1 VKTLHFLKQNGLL
14 DSFEEL
20 LARTKLWDISDRD
33 LKSLAQNSS
42 FSDNNEYLSIVNLAS
57 DNDEVFIKFR
67 ANRQYRKILE
77 HVTKSVGNQYLKEV
91 RGLDLKYKE
100 LFETVSPL
108 NNLGGPLKYRFSNLG
123 RVSPTTIRYV
133 YVHLKLMELFGS
145 SEIKRVLEIGGGFGG
160 QAAVSTY
167 LTPDLNWSIY
177 DLPEVSRLQSK
188 FIHTINP
195 KANVSYLSGIN
206 IQENSGDLLISNYA
220 LSEISRKLQLEY
232 ISKVIQN
239 CAKGYMVWNLI
250 SERTGDGLNVQ
261 EVLNLIPNSRAIDE
275 YPLTD
280 NGNKIIVWGATT

>member
-1 VKTLHFLKQNGLL
+1 MKTLHFLKQNGLL

-232 ISKVIQN
+232 ISKVVQN